1 MDNYAWMGLP
11 SGRKAKTKKQLKG
24 WNSQLATG
32 SIDGLKTLNAVDA
45 LDKGLTCEVSL
56 LSSLQ
61 KDLVTSLIP
70 QLKGEKRDGSSASD
84 PYVAFRRRTEK
95 MQTRKVQFLH
105 AWAFQLSKFDC
116 HQDKRQYVSRLMP
129 GISDSFVVI
138 SNWCLPWVWTTITL
152 FFFIPESQEW
162 RGFIWED
169 AQTPK
174 RLE

>member
-1 MDNYAWMGLP
+1 MDMHGWGFTLEEKQKQIKN
-11 SGRKAKTKKQLKG
+11 QLKG

-32 SIDGLKTLNAVDA
+32 SVDRLKTLNAVDA
-45 LDKGLTCEVSL
+45 LDKSLTSEVFL

-105 AWAFQLSKFDC
+105 AWAFQL
-116 HQDKRQYVSRLMP
+116 
-129 GISDSFVVI
+129 I
-138 SNWCLPWVWTTITL
+138 
-152 FFFIPESQEW
+152 
-162 RGFIWED
+162 
-169 AQTPK
+169 
-174 RLE
+174 